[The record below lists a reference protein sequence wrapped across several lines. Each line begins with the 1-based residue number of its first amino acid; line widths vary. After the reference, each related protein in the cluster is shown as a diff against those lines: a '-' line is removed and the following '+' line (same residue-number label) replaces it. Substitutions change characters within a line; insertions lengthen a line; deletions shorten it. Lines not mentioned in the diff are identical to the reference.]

1 MEMKLYRVY
10 SELGDTYVMAVES
23 KDNKDVIKSE
33 INEFQIEYIGKGTRE
48 NEYIFK
54 VNGETYKVFV
64 DGGFIII
71 DNGKDS
77 SIFRAERFAE
87 LPTQEGQTLE
97 EMIKG
102 KEGEVLSPLQGRI
115 VTIRVKEGDA
125 VNKGQ
130 PLLSIEA
137 MKSETVI
144 SAPVAGI
151 VQKIMVKP
159 GQGVKKGDLLLII
172 K

>member
-1 MEMKLYRVY
+1 MKLYRAY
-10 SELGDTYVMAVES
+10 ADTGDTYIMAIDS
-23 KDNKDVIKSE
+23 KGDKDKIKTE
-33 INEFQIEYIGKGTRE
+33 HNDFEVEYIGKGTRE

-54 VNGETYKVFV
+54 VNGKIHRVFV
-64 DGGFIII
+64 DNGYILL
-71 DNGKDS
+71 DNAS
-77 SIFRAERFAE
+77 VFRLERLTE
-87 LPTQEGQTLE
+87 LPSKEGESIE

-102 KEGEVLSPLQGRI
+102 KEGEVISPLQGRI

-137 MKSETVI
+137 MKSETII
-144 SAPVAGI
+144 SAPISGI
-151 VQKIMVKP
+151 IEKIIVKS
-159 GQGVKKGDLLLII
+159 GQGVKKGDALLII

>member
-1 MEMKLYRVY
+1 MKLLRVS
-10 SELGDTYVMAVES
+10 SELGDNYVMTYDQQGNKDTVNFE
-23 KDNKDVIKSE
+23 DNKFE
-33 INEFQIEYIGKGTRE
+33 IEYIGPGWRE
-48 NEYIFK
+48 GELLFKINGEVHRVYVDNGFIVIDDETIFK
-54 VNGETYKVFV
+54 VDRITETP
-64 DGGFIII
+64 IEQ
-71 DNGKDS
+71 GK
-77 SIFRAERFAE
+77 SIEE
-87 LPTQEGQTLE
+87 L
-97 EMIKG
+97 IKG
-102 KEGEVLSPLQGRI
+102 KEGEILSPMQGRI
-115 VTIRVKEGDA
+115 VQIRVKEGDA

-144 SAPVAGI
+144 SAPVGGV